1 MIKNNNKDKLISFY
15 KNFMLPRL
23 YKKKDTLNTNSNGG
37 ELNIKNLK
45 VLEYTFEGNNTDLR
59 GVMEKTKF
67 YNNESFTVK
76 AGFFAEIAQQA
87 ILGKV
92 STLFE

>member
-37 ELNIKNLK
+37 ELNIKNHK
-45 VLEYTFEGNNTDLR
+45 VLEYTFEGNNIDLS
-59 GVMEKTKF
+59 GVMEKTEF
-67 YNNESFTVK
+67 YNNESFTV
-76 AGFFAEIAQQA
+76 
-87 ILGKV
+87 
-92 STLFE
+92 